1 MYKDIQLQFVS
12 FGKEPH
18 IDERSTS
25 IHNTKEMNKDIA
37 KFPFVV
43 REELPFEIRFIFK
56 KKYAVTLKDVIPA
69 GFTYNMADIPFW
81 LQPISYDKHSPYV
94 RDAALIHDYLLKYKK
109 ELYKLWNLKAA
120 YGMRHQDFRI
130 LTSDVFE
137 YVLIQSGVPE
147 KKARL
152 MRNNVDIFQ
161 KLVCW
166 SWMRIY

>member
-1 MYKDIQLQFVS
+1 MYNDIQLQFVS

-37 KFPFVV
+37 KFPYMVK
-43 REELPFEIRFIFK
+43 EELPFEIKFIFRE
-56 KKYAVTLKDVIPA
+56 KYEVVLKDVIPA
-69 GFTYNMADIPFW
+69 GFTYNMADIPLL

-109 ELYKLWNLKAA
+109 ELYNLWNLKA
-120 YGMRHQDFRI
+120 YGMNHRDFRI

-137 YVLIQSGVPE
+137 YVLVQADVPP
-147 KKARL
+147 KKAHL

-161 KLVCW
+161 KLLCW